1 MTYTQE
7 QIDAQY
13 QKLPTAVKHVI
24 FAVTTAEK
32 IFDTGQKYGLH
43 IDQVGILADEV
54 TYVMLGLTPASQFPQ
69 ELQRGLG
76 IGENIAAALG
86 RDLNEAIFLPIREEM
101 QSIGKPDRGE
111 LAPPTAPA
119 SLPSAEQVLKEIEN
133 PQPSGGTG
141 NREQGLGISK
151 ENSGIERAEATEP
164 DLLEKKLA
172 KTFVLPRVESATR
185 EDIIV
190 GPEVDPYREMP
201 Q

>member
-119 SLPSAEQVLKEIEN
+119 SLPSAEQVLKEVEN
-133 PQPSGGTG
+133 PQPA
-141 NREQGLGISK
+141 QVLIK
-151 ENSGIERAEATEP
+151 PAEP

-172 KTFVLPRVESATR
+172 KTFVLPRVESATK